1 MEVLLCPLYKRKTS
15 DLQKD
20 MMLTIV
26 PEMSK
31 RLIIDP
37 KFKFVAV
44 LDNAES
50 ISSNVPREQE
60 GRIIPLNRFK
70 IKRHTSNHRKW
81 SDHFAQFSFCQ
92 KGH

>member
-1 MEVLLCPLYKRKTS
+1 
-15 DLQKD
+15 

-37 KFKFVAV
+37 KFKFVSM

-50 ISSNVPREQE
+50 ISSNVPREQK
-60 GRIIPLNRFK
+60 GRIISLKGFK
-70 IKRHTSNHRKW
+70 SKWHTLSQRIW
-81 SDHFAQFSFCQ
+81 SDHFAQFSFCR
-92 KGH
+92 KVH